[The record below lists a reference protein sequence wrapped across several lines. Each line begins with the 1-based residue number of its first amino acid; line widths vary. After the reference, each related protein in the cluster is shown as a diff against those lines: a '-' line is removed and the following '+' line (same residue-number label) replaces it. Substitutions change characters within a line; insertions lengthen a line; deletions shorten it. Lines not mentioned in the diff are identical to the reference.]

1 MTDIRERMT
10 ADLKHAMQTGDTHTR
25 DTLRLLMA
33 AIKQEEVD
41 SRRKLD
47 DAGVMT
53 VLLKQA
59 KQRRESIEQ
68 YGRGGRSDLVS
79 AESAELSIIESYLPK
94 MLGAD
99 DIRALAEAII
109 QELGVTD
116 SRGAGQVM
124 NRLMLQV
131 KGQVDGKLVN
141 QIVREL
147 LQK

>member
-25 DTLRLLMA
+25 DTLRLMMA

-41 SRRKLD
+41 SGRKLD

-116 SRGAGQVM
+116 SRGAGQVL
-124 NRLMLQV
+124 NRLMPQV
-131 KGQVDGKLVN
+131 KGQADGKLVN